1 MWQRDR
7 SEKVYKYPANEL
19 SECQRKFAV
28 GDQSGRKVVVKL
40 TKYDSAP
47 YQLIESLTNTISRDN
62 YEEEIAKHAQDGFDY
77 DWGDPHIGDCS
88 LYSTSTDQ
96 STDIQTTLIVFV
108 YNNNHVMVGVTDDE
122 SKSKKRS
129 HKNCEIKNGDQ
140 K

>member
-7 SEKVYKYPANEL
+7 SGKVYKYPTNGL

-62 YEEEIAKHAQDGFDY
+62 YEEEIAKHAQYGFDY
-77 DWGDPHIGDCS
+77 D
-88 LYSTSTDQ
+88 
-96 STDIQTTLIVFV
+96 
-108 YNNNHVMVGVTDDE
+108 
-122 SKSKKRS
+122 
-129 HKNCEIKNGDQ
+129 
-140 K
+140 